1 LKLEQPL
8 WTGGR
13 VEASIQ
19 AAEREVDVSRARTTE
34 AVDTIQLQVIDAYA
48 EFWRSQAK
56 LAASY
61 DNVAALDELL
71 AVITRR
77 VAQEVSPRTEQ
88 VLAEARLQQA
98 LSEREQFR
106 GAVDVAKSLLLQATN
121 ISVDKVLPL
130 ICEIPNDLDR
140 KKFVAEVLQGSS
152 RLIGLQGEYEV
163 ARANVDVAEAERWP
177 KLVAGVQSNATDGFF
192 SSRDTR
198 AYLGFQYQ
206 LVDGLSANARLVAA
220 QNAVQTV
227 RYQEEVFRQQLTQQ
241 VTSFLDDY
249 RMNVA
254 QIPSLSA
261 LYRANKD
268 LIDSYRRQY
277 IVGKKSWLDVINAQR
292 EVSTAQNSLIDSEVN
307 SCAHA
312 LRLQVL
318 SGNEFVKES
327 RVR

>member
-1 LKLEQPL
+1 M
-8 WTGGR
+8 
-13 VEASIQ
+13 
-19 AAEREVDVSRARTTE
+19 
-34 AVDTIQLQVIDAYA
+34 
-48 EFWRSQAK
+48 
-56 LAASY
+56 
-61 DNVAALDELL
+61 
-71 AVITRR
+71 
-77 VAQEVSPRTEQ
+77 
-88 VLAEARLQQA
+88 
-98 LSEREQFR
+98 
-106 GAVDVAKSLLLQATN
+106 
-121 ISVDKVLPL
+121 
-130 ICEIPNDLDR
+130 
-140 KKFVAEVLQGSS
+140 
-152 RLIGLQGEYEV
+152 
-163 ARANVDVAEAERWP
+163 
-177 KLVAGVQSNATDGFF
+177 
-192 SSRDTR
+192 
-198 AYLGFQYQ
+198 
-206 LVDGLSANARLVAA
+206 
-220 QNAVQTV
+220 QTV